1 MEFSKGEKFMEYVS
15 FIVLILAL
23 YLIVIIIKRLED
35 KERKVLTIEEFE
47 HLIIWRNDPYRKVN
61 PPEKLESIIEKI
73 KMGEIVE
80 VKNKRVYKNI
90 LKITTRNIKFNNLIL
105 IDNKK

>member
-1 MEFSKGEKFMEYVS
+1 MELNKGEKFMEYVS

-23 YLIVIIIKRLED
+23 YLIVLIIKRFED
-35 KERKVLTIEEFE
+35 KSRKVLTMEEVE
-47 HLIIWRNDPYRKVN
+47 HLIVWENNPFRKIN

-80 VKNKRVYKNI
+80 VNNKKVYKDI
-90 LKITTRNIKFNNLIL
+90 LRIATRNMKFNNLIL
-105 IDNKK
+105 IDDEK

>member
-1 MEFSKGEKFMEYVS
+1 MEFNKGEKFMEYVS

-23 YLIVIIIKRLED
+23 YLIVIILKRLED

>member
-1 MEFSKGEKFMEYVS
+1 MEFNKGEKFMEYVS

-23 YLIVIIIKRLED
+23 YLIVIILKRLED

-80 VKNKRVYKNI
+80 VKNKRVYRNI

-105 IDNKK
+105 VDNKK